1 MVCPETQSD
10 NRSTTYDT
18 VGNVSTPSFFCT
30 VVFVLSDL
38 QPLARPMGNP
48 KDLSISLC
56 NAQSEQF

>member
-1 MVCPETQSD
+1 MVCPETHSD

-18 VGNVSTPSFFCT
+18 VGNVSTPSFFLH
-30 VVFVLSDL
+30 FVLSDL

-48 KDLSISLC
+48 KDLSISIC